1 MSVVYDVIIIGGGPG
16 GLSAGIYT
24 GRGKLKTLLIE
35 KNRSMGGQC
44 GITAEVENY
53 PGFLETSGPVLMDA
67 YKNHADR
74 FNVEYA
80 RGEVE
85 KIIVT
90 DDGFLKKLITKEGAE
105 YTCKALII
113 SPGAEPRIL
122 GLKGEMEFRGKGVSY
137 CATCDGA
144 FYEELD
150 VAVIGGGNTAVEEA
164 CYLTQFAEK
173 VYLIHR
179 RDQFRADPIA
189 VERALANPKIIPV
202 MDSVV
207 EEICGDKT
215 VNKVIV
221 RNVKTENKIDIA
233 CDGVFIFA
241 GTIPKTGFLKNFINL
256 TESGYIITNCKQETN
271 IPGVY
276 GVGDACEKFLRQ
288 IVTAA
293 ADGAIAAM
301 AAGQYIAE
309 ENYTHKNIST

>member
-1 MSVVYDVIIIGGGPG
+1 
-16 GLSAGIYT
+16 
-24 GRGKLKTLLIE
+24 
-35 KNRSMGGQC
+35 
-44 GITAEVENY
+44 
-53 PGFLETSGPVLMDA
+53 MDA

-74 FNVEYA
+74 FKVEFA
-80 RGEVE
+80 RGEVD
-85 KIIVT
+85 KILIA
-90 DDGFLKKLITKEGAE
+90 DDGFLKTVITKEGAE
-105 YTCKALII
+105 YICKALIL

-150 VAVIGGGNTAVEEA
+150 VAVIGGGNSAVEEA
-164 CYLTQFAEK
+164 CYLTQFADK

-179 RDQFRADPIA
+179 REQFRADPIA

-221 RNVKTENKIDIA
+221 KNVKTGEIKDIS

-241 GTIPKTGFLKNFINL
+241 GTIPKTGFLKNLISL
-256 TESGYIITNCKQETN
+256 TDSGYIIAGCKQETN

-276 GVGDACEKFLRQ
+276 GAGDACDKFLRQ

-301 AAGQYIAE
+301 AASQYIAE
-309 ENYTHKNIST
+309 ENYIHKNNR

>member
-1 MSVVYDVIIIGGGPG
+1 MSVIYDVIIIGGGPG
-16 GLSAGIYT
+16 GLSAGIYA

-35 KNRSMGGQC
+35 KSRSMGGQC

-53 PGFLETSGPVLMDA
+53 PGFLETSGPILMDA

-74 FNVEYA
+74 FKVEFV

-85 KIIVT
+85 KIVVA
-90 DDGFLKKLITKEGAE
+90 DDGFLKTVMTKDGAE
-105 YTCKALII
+105 YICRALIL

-150 VAVIGGGNTAVEEA
+150 VAVIGGGNSAVEEA
-164 CYLTQFAEK
+164 CYLTQFADK

-221 RNVKTENKIDIA
+221 KNVKTGEIKDIS

-241 GTIPKTGFLKNFINL
+241 GTIPKTGFLKDFISL
-256 TESGYIITNCKQETN
+256 TDNGYIIANYKQETS

-276 GVGDACEKFLRQ
+276 GAGDACDKFLRQ

-301 AAGQYIAE
+301 AASQYIAE
-309 ENYTHKNIST
+309 ENYIHKNNR